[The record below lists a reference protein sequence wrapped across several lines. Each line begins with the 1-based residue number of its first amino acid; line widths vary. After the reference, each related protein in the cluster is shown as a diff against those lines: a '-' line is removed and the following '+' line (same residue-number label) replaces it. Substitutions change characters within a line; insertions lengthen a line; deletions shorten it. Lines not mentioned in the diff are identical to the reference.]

1 MEVDVSTWLPAG
13 SESVGTK
20 PKRWLRDPESDI
32 RWLMKDATHNTRA
45 DGTSS
50 RKGDDWAERIATG
63 VADRLDLPAARTEM
77 AIRHGSERIRLGV
90 ISKEVLNPGEQLVL
104 GNELLERPVGRRD
117 RESYTLRAVHQAL
130 GDVAAPP
137 DAGDELSAWDVFAG
151 YLVLD
156 ALIGNTDRHEQN
168 WAVILSATP
177 RRLSPSFDHAS
188 SLGFQ
193 LEDAEKA
200 ARLSTNDRLYTPEHW
215 AGRARA
221 KFAGRPYLE
230 GHTSWKRHSRPG
242 GCSAASGRTIGSVD
256 VKTWIG
262 SSNRSGSCRSTGC
275 PSQHESSL
283 SASCGATGNDCWRTD
298 AHDAYGAPAHSPT
311 VALPPYGDRMRQHA
325 QDVGPLGTNHHDRS
339 RRMVA
344 A

>member
-1 MEVDVSTWLPAG
+1 VSPRTDL
-13 SESVGTK
+13 
-20 PKRWLRDPESDI
+20 
-32 RWLMKDATHNTRA
+32 
-45 DGTSS
+45 
-50 RKGDDWAERIATG
+50 G
-63 VADRLDLPAARTEM
+63 VAALTHLHDSAGT
-77 AIRHGSERIRLGV
+77 H
-90 ISKEVLNPGEQLVL
+90 
-104 GNELLERPVGRRD
+104 
-117 RESYTLRAVHQAL
+117 RAVHQAL

-221 KFAGRPYLE
+221 KFAGRPYVVEAALE
-230 GHTSWKRHSRPG
+230 ARGMQRSERKDHWLSRCEDVDRLLEPIWLVPQHRMSE
-242 GCSAASGRTIGSVD
+242 SAREFAERVLRR
-256 VKTWIG
+256 
-262 SSNRSGSCRSTGC
+262 NRER
-275 PSQHESSL
+275 L
-283 SASCGATGNDCWRTD
+283 LAN
-298 AHDAYGAPAHSPT
+298 
-311 VALPPYGDRMRQHA
+311 
-325 QDVGPLGTNHHDRS
+325 
-339 RRMVA
+339 
-344 A
+344 

>member
-1 MEVDVSTWLPAG
+1 VLNSPNVEETAYMEVDVSTWLPAG

-77 AIRHGSERIRLGV
+77 AIRHGPERIRLGV

-221 KFAGRPYLE
+221 KFAGRPYVVEAALE
-230 GHTSWKRHSRPG
+230 ARGMQRSERKDHWLSRCEDVDRLLEPIWLVPQHRMSE
-242 GCSAASGRTIGSVD
+242 SAREFAERVLRR
-256 VKTWIG
+256 
-262 SSNRSGSCRSTGC
+262 NRER
-275 PSQHESSL
+275 L
-283 SASCGATGNDCWRTD
+283 LAN
-298 AHDAYGAPAHSPT
+298 
-311 VALPPYGDRMRQHA
+311 
-325 QDVGPLGTNHHDRS
+325 
-339 RRMVA
+339 
-344 A
+344 